1 MLKKELR
8 HHYKAKRKK
17 MTDEEIEAKSLQIAN
32 QLLKLPIWERVYYHL
47 FLTIAS
53 QKEIQT
59 SFILHI
65 LFGKNKEVVL
75 SKTNFELGTLSHF
88 LLTENTKL
96 RTNSYDIPEPVDGL
110 EVPENKLDVIFIPL
124 LAFDK
129 KGNRV
134 GYGKGFYD
142 RFLAKCRPDVLKIG
156 LSLFGA
162 VAEISDATND
172 DMRLDYCVTPDKIYS
187 FS

>member
-1 MLKKELR
+1 MLFYFLKKILR
-8 HHYKAKRKK
+8 APSY
-17 MTDEEIEAKSLQIAN
+17 
-32 QLLKLPIWERVYYHL
+32 PYFYYHL